1 MELTG
6 AIPSKHLLIG
16 RKTNHPGGQL
26 ILGNSVKFFEKIERP
41 IDITSCAGAVGL
53 HRQHTASYRGGGIFS
68 VLSGAIDNRSHL
80 LELPGPRVD
89 NMKPAAG
96 LNKPYV
102 IAQRVE
108 ERQRALILVN
118 GFLI

>member
-16 RKTNHPGGQL
+16 RKPNHPGGQL

-53 HRQHTASYRGGGIFS
+53 HRQHTASYRGGGVFCAFC
-68 VLSGAIDNRSHL
+68 GALANRPHP
-80 LELPGPRVD
+80 LELAGPPRVY
-89 NMKPAAG
+89 NKPAAG
-96 LNKPYV
+96 FKESSGV
-102 IAQRVE
+102 RQQGH
-108 ERQRALILVN
+108 ERPRWPPTLA
-118 GFLI
+118 G